1 MLATLCLMRRQRRPR
16 SAPGYPRTR
25 RIRFRFDDG
34 FDHSGGYGKYFADD
48 DMVLSHFLAGLSGGF
63 PAGEESFIRSVRRFA
78 DRVTDPVL
86 KKRVA
91 GFIGQESTHGQEH
104 RRLNPVLADKGY
116 PIRWQDS
123 DAVHRWRI
131 RAEERTPAM
140 LHLAQTA
147 ALEHYT
153 AVLAERILSTAEIQA
168 IPGTPEVWNLLNWH
182 AVEELEHKSVA
193 FDLYRAVDGSEAV
206 RIMAMAVV
214 ITATVPLIALG
225 LVVSLACDP
234 AARRQP
240 WRVLRGIAALYRGP
254 FFRGFLRDAAV
265 YLRPGF
271 HPDDVDT
278 VALLDHWR
286 SRLFGTDGTLND
298 HLR

>member
-1 MLATLCLMRRQRRPR
+1 MTSQRQPR
-16 SAPGYPRTR
+16 STPAKTPSYPKTR

-34 FDHSGGYGKYFADD
+34 DAHDKYFADG

-78 DRVTDPVL
+78 DRATDPVL
-86 KKRVA
+86 RKQVA

-104 RRLNPVLADKGY
+104 RRLNAVLAAKGY

-123 DAVHRWRI
+123 NAVHCWRI
-131 RAEERTPAM
+131 RAERRTPAIV
-140 LHLAQTA
+140 HLAQTA

-153 AVLAERILSTAEIQA
+153 AVLAKRILSSDEIQA
-168 IPGTPEVWNLLNWH
+168 IPGTPEVWHLLNWH

-193 FDLYRAVDGSEAV
+193 LDLYRAVGGSE
-206 RIMAMAVV
+206 RIRIAAMTVLIAA
-214 ITATVPLIALG
+214 TAPLIALG
-225 LVVSLACDP
+225 LAVSLARDP
-234 AARRQP
+234 VARRQP
-240 WRVLRGIAALYRGP
+240 RRMLRGVSALYRGP
-254 FFRGFLRDAAV
+254 LFRGFLQDAAA

-278 VALLDHWR
+278 DALLDHWR

>member
-1 MLATLCLMRRQRRPR
+1 MTSQRRPR
-16 SAPGYPRTR
+16 SDPSYPKTR

-34 FDHSGGYGKYFADD
+34 FADRDGDGKYFADG
-48 DMVLSHFLAGLSGGF
+48 DMALSHFLAALSGGF

-78 DRVTDPVL
+78 DRATDPVL
-86 KKRVA
+86 KKQVA

-104 RRLNPVLADKGY
+104 RRLNAMLIDKGY

-131 RAEERTPAM
+131 RAEQRTPAVV
-140 LHLAQTA
+140 HLAQTA

-153 AVLAERILSTAEIQA
+153 AVLAERILSSAEIQGL
-168 IPGTPEVWNLLNWH
+168 PGTPEVWHLLNWH

-193 FDLYRAVDGSEAV
+193 FDLYRAVGGPEWI
-206 RIMAMAVV
+206 RIAAMAVV
-214 ITATVPLIALG
+214 IAATVPLIALA
-225 LVVSLACDP
+225 LVVSLVGDP
-234 AARRQP
+234 VARRHP
-240 WRVLRGIAALYRGP
+240 RRVVREISALYRGP
-254 FFRGFLRDAAV
+254 IFRGFLRDAAA

-278 VALLDHWR
+278 VALLDTWR
-286 SRLFGTDGTLND
+286 SQLFGDEGTLND